1 VPNHSKHGVNRTRR
15 KHPIMTA
22 DPFATLKAEI
32 AKREKLV
39 KNYLLTDGKIT
50 VSHPHLNDAV
60 YSYINA
66 GGKSLRPAV
75 LMFAAGLVGGSE
87 TSALPAAAAIELY
100 HTFTLV
106 HDDIIDRDELRRG
119 VPTVHVDFARRA
131 AQEYAYDAA
140 TAQHYGLAVAILA
153 GDIQQGWAASLMTD
167 LHARFGVSP
176 ALALN
181 LVSELFRHV
190 QTTLVAGE
198 TYDIVL
204 AATPFE
210 NVTDKAILQMLWQK
224 TGVLYEFSGKA
235 GAAIGLNEPNYAAHP
250 TVQAVATFTGKC
262 GIAFQLQD
270 DVLSIVGDTAKLGKK
285 AGNDI
290 REGKRTLIVMEALR
304 RASPDDRAFLIRTLG
319 NHDATDAEVAQA
331 SALLHSCG
339 GIDYAKTIAREYVED
354 ALKALAPL
362 PESEYKTLLKAW
374 ADFIIN
380 REL

>member
-1 VPNHSKHGVNRTRR
+1 
-15 KHPIMTA
+15 MTA
-22 DPFATLKAEI
+22 DAFAYLKAEI
-32 AKREKLV
+32 AKREKQV
-39 KNYLLTDGKIT
+39 KQYLLHDGKIT
-50 VSHPHLNDAV
+50 VDHPHINDAV

-75 LMFAAGLVGGSE
+75 LMFAAGLVGGRE
-87 TSALPAAAAIELY
+87 ESALPAAAAVELY

-131 AQEYAYDAA
+131 SRDYGYDAA

-167 LHARFGVSP
+167 LHRRYGVSP

-181 LVSELFRHV
+181 LVSELFSRV

-204 AATPFE
+204 AEMPFDR
-210 NVTDKAILQMLWQK
+210 VTDDAILQMLWQK
-224 TGVLYEFSGKA
+224 TGVLYEFAGKA
-235 GAAIGLNEPNYAAHP
+235 GAAIGLDVADYAANP
-250 TVQAVATFTGKC
+250 TVQAVAEFTGKC

-270 DVLSIVGDTAKLGKK
+270 DVLSIVGDTGKLGKK

-304 RASPDDRAFLIRTLG
+304 RADPDQRAFLMDTLG
-319 NHDATDAEVAQA
+319 SRDASDADVARA
-331 SALLHSCG
+331 SELLVTCG
-339 GIDYAKTIAREYVED
+339 GIDHARATAERYVNE
-354 ALKALAPL
+354 ALHSLEAL
-362 PESEYKTLLKAW
+362 PESEYKALLKTW
-374 ADFIIN
+374 AAYILR

>member
-1 VPNHSKHGVNRTRR
+1 
-15 KHPIMTA
+15 MTA

-32 AKREKLV
+32 AKREKRV
-39 KNYLLTDGKIT
+39 KDYLLTDGKIT

-75 LMFAAGLVGGSE
+75 LMFSAGLVGGNE
-87 TSALPAAAAIELY
+87 TAALPAAAAVELY

-131 AQEYAYDAA
+131 TREYAYDAA
-140 TAQHYGLAVAILA
+140 TAEHYGLAVAILA

-167 LHARFGVSP
+167 LHTRFGVSP
-176 ALALN
+176 SLALN
-181 LVSELFRHV
+181 LVSELFRSV

-204 AATPFE
+204 AEMPFDK
-210 NVTDKAILQMLWQK
+210 VTDEAILQMLWQK
-224 TGVLYEFSGKA
+224 TGVLYEFAGKA
-235 GAAIGLNEPNYAAHP
+235 GAAIGLNEPDYAQHP
-250 TVQAVATFTGKC
+250 TVQAVAEFTGKC

-270 DVLSIVGDTAKLGKK
+270 DVLSIVGDTVKLGKK

-304 RASPDDRAFLIRTLG
+304 RASPDERDFLIHTLG
-319 NHDATDAEVAQA
+319 NHDASDADVAQA
-331 SALLHSCG
+331 SALLRSCG
-339 GIDYAKTIAREYVED
+339 GIDHAKTVALRYVED
-354 ALKALAPL
+354 ALKALEPL
-362 PESEYKTLLKAW
+362 PDSEYKTLLKAW
-374 ADFIIN
+374 ADFIVK
-380 REL
+380 RDL